1 MKKNNQQKKQVR
13 QKRNNVRKN
22 LNKELSKKRDLE
34 NSFWQDVKKAFSLN
48 IDDMLDAEHDR
59 AWYIKSITDWITLIL
74 SLIII
79 YFCITRIP
87 FDRDAAVWFTTR

>member
-1 MKKNNQQKKQVR
+1 
-13 QKRNNVRKN
+13 
-22 LNKELSKKRDLE
+22 
-34 NSFWQDVKKAFSLN
+34 
-48 IDDMLDAEHDR
+48 MLDGGHDR

>member
-1 MKKNNQQKKQVR
+1 MKRHNLRKKRVR

-22 LNKELSKKRDLE
+22 LSKEPSKKRDLE
-34 NSFWQDVKKAFSLN
+34 NSFWQDVKKAFSLS
-48 IDDMLDAEHDR
+48 IDDMLDGEHDR

-74 SLIII
+74 TLIII

-87 FDRDAAVWFTTR
+87 FDRDAAAWYRTR